1 MSAANA
7 NRVFPARGA
16 ACWPSRARGT
26 AHSIS
31 HRGPLS
37 EFVAHFIAFAALALL
52 AVATAHA
59 ATAPRAEVIHW
70 WTSGGESAAVR
81 SLAEA
86 YRSAGGVWVDTAIA
100 GSEQARAVAISRV
113 VGGNPPAAA
122 LFNTSK
128 QFLDLIDQGMLANV
142 DSIAARDHWD
152 RLMPQPILAS
162 IRIHG
167 HYYAAPVSVHSPTW
181 IWYSKAA
188 FARAGL
194 TKEPATVDEL
204 FAALDRLKAAGL
216 IPLAHGGQPWQEN
229 ILFRAM
235 LVNVGGK
242 DLYLKILRDREP
254 RAIQSSDFRKVLA
267 AFKRLRSYVDSA
279 APGRNWNDATALLIN
294 GKAGVQIMGDW
305 VKAEFALARRLP
317 DKDFGCIPGLGA
329 NAAYI
334 VQGDAFVFPKNSDA
348 RAIAAQQLLASVVT
362 APATQVAFS
371 IRKGS
376 IPIRSDVS
384 TAALDV
390 CARKGVAIM
399 TEGVRVVGN
408 DEAYLTPDQNGALS
422 DILTDFWNGNT
433 AVEKVQKSIGS
444 ALAE

>member
-1 MSAANA
+1 MSAAFA
-7 NRVFPARGA
+7 NRPYPARA
-16 ACWPSRARGT
+16 AARSLASR
-26 AHSIS
+26 SLLCVS
-31 HRGPLS
+31 HRAVTSDSAVRL
-37 EFVAHFIAFAALALL
+37 IAFAAFALL
-52 AVATAHA
+52 AVATAHS

-113 VGGNPPAAA
+113 VGGNPPTAA

-142 DSIAARDHWD
+142 DAIAAREHWD
-152 RLMPQPILAS
+152 RLLPQPILAS
-162 IRIHG
+162 IRIRG
-167 HYYAAPVSVHSPTW
+167 HYYAAPVNVHTPTW

-188 FARAGL
+188 FRKAGIAR
-194 TKEPATVDEL
+194 EPATVDEL
-204 FAALDRLKAAGL
+204 FVALERLKAAGL

-235 LVNVGGK
+235 LTNLGGK
-242 DLYLKILRDREP
+242 DLYLRVVRDRDP
-254 RAIQSSDFRKVLA
+254 RAIQSSEFKKVLA
-267 AFKRLRSYVDSA
+267 AFKRLRSYVDPASS
-279 APGRNWNDATALLIN
+279 GRNWNDATALLIN

-305 VKAEFALARRLP
+305 VKAEFALAKQLP
-317 DKDFGCIPGLGA
+317 DRDFGCIAGLGA

-334 VQGDAFVFPKNSDA
+334 VQGDAFVFPKSEDA
-348 RAIAAQQLLASVVT
+348 RATAAQQLLASVVT
-362 APATQVAFS
+362 DPRTQVAFS

-376 IPIRSDVS
+376 IPVRSDVD

-390 CARKGVAIM
+390 CARKGLAIM
-399 TEGVRVVGN
+399 KEGSRVVGN

-422 DILTDFWNGNT
+422 DILTEYWNGNT
-433 AVEKVQKSIGS
+433 AVEKVQKGIAA